1 LSSDILS
8 FRLQNALTRKQNCR
22 FSPVAVFQAAP
33 VKIFVHDYPGH
44 AFPAQLSRE
53 LARQGHTVTHA
64 FAAALESPRG
74 AVESRPDDPAG
85 LTMLPIITGHRMDKY
100 SLFRRVLDERAYGA
114 VLAAKVA
121 QDDVDLFITCTTPN
135 DVLDVLRRALPPKL
149 RVVWWLQDIYSMGIR
164 SVLNRKVPP
173 AGTVIGAIYRGKERR
188 FAWRADCIVSI
199 TPDFVPFLRRL
210 GVRPDKITVIENWAP
225 VDEITPRPHDN
236 SWKRE
241 QRLSGKTV
249 ILYSGTL
256 GLKHNPALLSRAALH
271 FQNQKRD
278 DIAVVVAT
286 QGLGAEFLKKEAEE
300 RQIRNLKVLPWQP
313 YERLPEVLATGD
325 ILTAI
330 IEPHAGLFSV
340 PSKILSCL
348 CAGRPVVAAIPADNL
363 AARTIERAGA
373 GLIVPPGD
381 ESAFVA
387 GLERLLAD
395 RDLRDRLGAAG
406 RSYAEE
412 HFDIRKIAS
421 HFAALCG

>member
-1 LSSDILS
+1 M
-8 FRLQNALTRKQNCR
+8 
-22 FSPVAVFQAAP
+22 
-33 VKIFVHDYPGH
+33 KIFVHDYPGH

-85 LTMLPIITGHRMDKY
+85 LTILPIVTGHRMDKY

-121 QDDVDLFITCTTPN
+121 QAGVDLFITCTTPN

-149 RVVWWLQDIYSMGIR
+149 KVVWWLQDIYSMGIR
-164 SVLNRKVPP
+164 SVLNRKLPP

-210 GVRPDKITVIENWAP
+210 GVAPAKITVIENWAP

-236 SWKRE
+236 AWKRE
-241 QRLSGKTV
+241 QGLSGKTV

-286 QGLGAEFLKKEAEE
+286 QGLGAEFLKKDAEE

-330 IEPHAGLFSV
+330 IEPDAGLFSV

-348 CAGRPVVAAIPADNL
+348 CAGRPVMAAIPADNL

-381 ESAFVA
+381 EAAFIA
-387 GLERLLAD
+387 GLERLLNNPG
-395 RDLRDRLGAAG
+395 LRDRLGKAG
-406 RSYAEE
+406 RAYAEE

-421 HFAALCG
+421 HFATLCA

>member
-1 LSSDILS
+1 
-8 FRLQNALTRKQNCR
+8 
-22 FSPVAVFQAAP
+22 

>member
-1 LSSDILS
+1 M
-8 FRLQNALTRKQNCR
+8 
-22 FSPVAVFQAAP
+22 
-33 VKIFVHDYPGH
+33 KIFVHDYPGH

-85 LTMLPIITGHRMDKY
+85 LTILPIVTGHRMDKY

-121 QDDVDLFITCTTPN
+121 QAGVDLFITCTTPN
-135 DVLDVLRRALPPKL
+135 DVLDVLRRSLPPKL
-149 RVVWWLQDIYSMGIR
+149 KVVWWLQDIYSMGIR
-164 SVLNRKVPP
+164 SVLNRKLPP

-210 GVRPDKITVIENWAP
+210 GVRPEKITVIENWAP

-236 SWKRE
+236 TWKRE
-241 QRLSGKTV
+241 QGLSGKTV

-286 QGLGAEFLKKEAEE
+286 QGLGAEFLKKDAEE

-330 IEPHAGLFSV
+330 IEPDAGLFSV

-348 CAGRPVVAAIPADNL
+348 CAGRPVMAAIPADNL

-381 ESAFVA
+381 EAAFVA

-395 RDLRDRLGAAG
+395 PGLRDRLGAAG

-421 HFAALCG
+421 HFATLCA

>member
-1 LSSDILS
+1 M
-8 FRLQNALTRKQNCR
+8 R
-22 FSPVAVFQAAP
+22 
-33 VKIFVHDYPGH
+33 IFVHDYPGH

-74 AVESRPDDPAG
+74 AVEPRPDDPAG

-121 QDDVDLFITCTTPN
+121 QAGVDLFITCTTPN
-135 DVLDVLRRALPPKL
+135 DVLDVLRRTLPPKL
-149 RVVWWLQDIYSMGIR
+149 KVVWWVQDIYSMGIR
-164 SVLNRKVPP
+164 SVLNRKLPP

-210 GVRPDKITVIENWAP
+210 GVAPAKITVIENWAS

-236 SWKRE
+236 AWKRE
-241 QRLSGKTV
+241 QGLSGKTV

-286 QGLGAEFLKKEAEE
+286 QGLGAEFLKKDAEE

-330 IEPHAGLFSV
+330 IEPDAGLFSV

-348 CAGRPVVAAIPADNL
+348 CAGRPVMAAIPADNL

-381 ESAFVA
+381 EAAFVA

-395 RDLRDRLGAAG
+395 PGLRERLGGGG
-406 RSYAEE
+406 RAYAEE

-421 HFAALCG
+421 HFAALCA

>member
-1 LSSDILS
+1 M
-8 FRLQNALTRKQNCR
+8 
-22 FSPVAVFQAAP
+22 
-33 VKIFVHDYPGH
+33 KIFVHDYPGH

-85 LTMLPIITGHRMDKY
+85 LTILPIVTGHRMDKY

-121 QDDVDLFITCTTPN
+121 QAGVDLFITCTTPN

-149 RVVWWLQDIYSMGIR
+149 KVVWWLQDIYSMGIR
-164 SVLNRKVPP
+164 SVLNRKLPP

-210 GVRPDKITVIENWAP
+210 GVRPEKITVIENWAP

-236 SWKRE
+236 AWKRE
-241 QRLSGKTV
+241 QGLSGKTV

-286 QGLGAEFLKKEAEE
+286 QGLGAEFLKKDAEE

-330 IEPHAGLFSV
+330 IEPDAGLFSV

-348 CAGRPVVAAIPADNL
+348 CAGRPVMAAIPADNL

-381 ESAFVA
+381 EAAFVA

-395 RDLRDRLGAAG
+395 PGLRDRLGAAG

-421 HFAALCG
+421 HFATLCA

>member
-1 LSSDILS
+1 M
-8 FRLQNALTRKQNCR
+8 
-22 FSPVAVFQAAP
+22 
-33 VKIFVHDYPGH
+33 KIFVHDYPGH

-85 LTMLPIITGHRMDKY
+85 LTMLPIVTGHRMDKY

-121 QDDVDLFITCTTPN
+121 QAGVDLFLTCTTPN

-149 RVVWWLQDIYSMGIR
+149 KVVWWLQDIYSMGIR
-164 SVLNRKVPP
+164 SVLNRKLPP

-210 GVRPDKITVIENWAP
+210 GVRPEKITVIENWAP

-236 SWKRE
+236 AWKRE
-241 QRLSGKTV
+241 QGLSGKTV

-286 QGLGAEFLKKEAEE
+286 QGLGAEFLKKDAEE

-330 IEPHAGLFSV
+330 IEPDAGLFSV

-348 CAGRPVVAAIPADNL
+348 CAGRPVMAAIPADNL

-381 ESAFVA
+381 EAAFIA
-387 GLERLLAD
+387 GLERLLNNPG
-395 RDLRDRLGAAG
+395 LRDRLGKAG
-406 RSYAEE
+406 RAYAEE

-421 HFAALCG
+421 HFATLCA

>member
-1 LSSDILS
+1 M
-8 FRLQNALTRKQNCR
+8 
-22 FSPVAVFQAAP
+22 
-33 VKIFVHDYPGH
+33 KIFVHDYPGH

-121 QDDVDLFITCTTPN
+121 QAGVDLFITCTTPN

-149 RVVWWLQDIYSMGIR
+149 KVVWWLQDIYSMGIR
-164 SVLNRKVPP
+164 SVLNRKLPP

-210 GVRPDKITVIENWAP
+210 GVAPAKITVIENWAP

-236 SWKRE
+236 AWKRE
-241 QRLSGKTV
+241 QGLSGKTV

-271 FQNQKRD
+271 FQNQKRE

-286 QGLGAEFLKKEAEE
+286 QGLGAEFLKKDAEE

-330 IEPHAGLFSV
+330 IEPDAGLFSV

-348 CAGRPVVAAIPADNL
+348 CAGRPVMAAIPAGNL

-381 ESAFVA
+381 EAAFVA

-395 RDLRDRLGAAG
+395 PGLRDRLGAAG

-421 HFAALCG
+421 HFATLCA

>member
-1 LSSDILS
+1 M
-8 FRLQNALTRKQNCR
+8 
-22 FSPVAVFQAAP
+22 
-33 VKIFVHDYPGH
+33 KIFVHDYPGH

-85 LTMLPIITGHRMDKY
+85 LTMLPIVTGHRMDKY

-121 QDDVDLFITCTTPN
+121 QAGVDLFITCTTPN

-149 RVVWWLQDIYSMGIR
+149 KVVWWLQDIYSMGIR
-164 SVLNRKVPP
+164 SVLNRKLPP

-210 GVRPDKITVIENWAP
+210 GVRPEKITVIENWAP

-236 SWKRE
+236 AWKRE
-241 QRLSGKTV
+241 QGLSGKTV

-286 QGLGAEFLKKEAEE
+286 QGLGAEFLKKDAEE

-330 IEPHAGLFSV
+330 IEPDAGLFSV

-348 CAGRPVVAAIPADNL
+348 CAGRPVMAAIPADNL

-381 ESAFVA
+381 EAAFVA

-395 RDLRDRLGAAG
+395 PGLRDRLGAAG

-421 HFAALCG
+421 HFATLCA

>member
-1 LSSDILS
+1 M
-8 FRLQNALTRKQNCR
+8 
-22 FSPVAVFQAAP
+22 
-33 VKIFVHDYPGH
+33 KIFVHDYPGH

-74 AVESRPDDPAG
+74 AVEARPDDPAG
-85 LTMLPIITGHRMDKY
+85 LTILPIVTGHRMDKY

-114 VLAAKVA
+114 VLAAKVVDA
-121 QDDVDLFITCTTPN
+121 GVDLFITCTTPN
-135 DVLDVLRRALPPKL
+135 DVLDVLRRALPPSL
-149 RVVWWLQDIYSMGIR
+149 RMVWWLQDIYSMGIR
-164 SVLNRKVPP
+164 SVLNRKLPP

-188 FAWRADCIVSI
+188 FAWRADRIVSI

-210 GVRPDKITVIENWAP
+210 GVRPEKITVIENWGP

-236 SWKRE
+236 AWKRE
-241 QRLSGKTV
+241 QGLSGKTV

-256 GLKHNPALLSRAALH
+256 GLKHNPALLSHAALH
-271 FQNQKRD
+271 FQTQKRD

-286 QGLGAEFLKKEAEE
+286 QGLGAEFLKKDAEE

-330 IEPHAGLFSV
+330 IEPDAGLFSV

-348 CAGRPVVAAIPADNL
+348 CAGRPMMAAIPGDNL

-373 GLIVPPGD
+373 GLVVRPDD
-381 ESAFVA
+381 EAGFMA
-387 GLERLLAD
+387 GLDRLLAD
-395 RDLRDRLGAAG
+395 PCLRDRLGAAG
-406 RSYAEE
+406 RAYAEE
-412 HFDIRKIAS
+412 HFDIHRIARR
-421 HFAALCG
+421 FTALCE

>member
-1 LSSDILS
+1 M
-8 FRLQNALTRKQNCR
+8 
-22 FSPVAVFQAAP
+22 
-33 VKIFVHDYPGH
+33 KIFVHDYPGH

-121 QDDVDLFITCTTPN
+121 QAGVDLFITCTTPN

-149 RVVWWLQDIYSMGIR
+149 KVVWWLQDIYSMGIR
-164 SVLNRKVPP
+164 SVLNRKLPP
-173 AGTVIGAIYRGKERR
+173 AGTVIGASYRGKERR

-210 GVRPDKITVIENWAP
+210 GVAPAKITVIENWAP

-236 SWKRE
+236 AWKRE
-241 QRLSGKTV
+241 QGLSGKTV

-271 FQNQKRD
+271 FQNQKRE

-286 QGLGAEFLKKEAEE
+286 QGLGAEFLKKDAEE

-330 IEPHAGLFSV
+330 IEPDAGLFSV

-348 CAGRPVVAAIPADNL
+348 CAGRPVMAAIPAGNL

-381 ESAFVA
+381 EAAFVA

-395 RDLRDRLGAAG
+395 PGLRDRLGAAG

-421 HFAALCG
+421 HFATLCA

>member
-1 LSSDILS
+1 M
-8 FRLQNALTRKQNCR
+8 R
-22 FSPVAVFQAAP
+22 
-33 VKIFVHDYPGH
+33 IFVHDYPGH

-74 AVESRPDDPAG
+74 AVEPRPDDPAG

-121 QDDVDLFITCTTPN
+121 QAGVDLFITCTTPN
-135 DVLDVLRRALPPKL
+135 DVLDVLRRTLPPKL
-149 RVVWWLQDIYSMGIR
+149 KVVWWVQDIYSMGIR
-164 SVLNRKVPP
+164 SVLNRKLPP

-210 GVRPDKITVIENWAP
+210 GVAPAKITVIENWAS

-236 SWKRE
+236 AWKRE
-241 QRLSGKTV
+241 QGLSGKTV

-286 QGLGAEFLKKEAEE
+286 QGLGAEFLKKDAEE

-330 IEPHAGLFSV
+330 IEPDAGLFSV

-348 CAGRPVVAAIPADNL
+348 CAGRPVMAAIPADNL

-381 ESAFVA
+381 EAAFVA

-395 RDLRDRLGAAG
+395 PGLRERLGAAG

-421 HFAALCG
+421 HFAALCA

>member
-1 LSSDILS
+1 M
-8 FRLQNALTRKQNCR
+8 
-22 FSPVAVFQAAP
+22 
-33 VKIFVHDYPGH
+33 KIFVHDYPGH

-53 LARQGHTVTHA
+53 LARQGHSVTHA

-74 AVESRPDDPAG
+74 GVEHRPDDPAG
-85 LTMLPIITGHRMDKY
+85 LTILPIVTGHRMDKY
-100 SLFRRVLDERAYGA
+100 ALFRRVLDERAYGA

-121 QDDVDLFITCTTPN
+121 QAGVDLFITCTTPN
-135 DVLDVLRRALPPKL
+135 DILDILRRTLPPKL
-149 RVVWWLQDIYSMGIR
+149 RVVWWLQDIYSVGIR
-164 SVLNRKVPP
+164 SVLNRKLPP

-210 GVRPDKITVIENWAP
+210 GVRPEKITVIENWGP

-236 SWKRE
+236 AWKRE
-241 QRLSGKTV
+241 QGLSGKTV

-300 RQIRNLKVLPWQP
+300 RRIRNLKVLPWQP
-313 YERLPEVLATGD
+313 YERLPEVLAAGD

-330 IEPHAGLFSV
+330 IEPDAGLFSV

-363 AARTIERAGA
+363 AARTIKRARA

-381 ESAFVA
+381 ESAFVE

-395 RDLRDRLGAAG
+395 PDMRDRMGAAG
-406 RSYAEE
+406 RAYAEE

-421 HFAALCG
+421 HFAALCA

>member
-1 LSSDILS
+1 M
-8 FRLQNALTRKQNCR
+8 
-22 FSPVAVFQAAP
+22 
-33 VKIFVHDYPGH
+33 KIFVHDYPGH

-85 LTMLPIITGHRMDKY
+85 LTMLPIVTGHRMDKY

-121 QDDVDLFITCTTPN
+121 QAGVDLFLTCTTPN

-149 RVVWWLQDIYSMGIR
+149 KVVWWLQDIYSMGIR
-164 SVLNRKVPP
+164 SVLNRKLPP

-210 GVRPDKITVIENWAP
+210 GVRPEKITVIENWAP

-236 SWKRE
+236 AWKRE
-241 QRLSGKTV
+241 QGLSGKTV

-286 QGLGAEFLKKEAEE
+286 QGLGAEFLKKDAEE

-330 IEPHAGLFSV
+330 IEPDAGLFSV

-348 CAGRPVVAAIPADNL
+348 CAGRPVMAAIPADNL

-381 ESAFVA
+381 EAAFVA

-395 RDLRDRLGAAG
+395 PGLRDRLGAAG

-421 HFAALCG
+421 HFATLCA

>member
-1 LSSDILS
+1 M
-8 FRLQNALTRKQNCR
+8 
-22 FSPVAVFQAAP
+22 
-33 VKIFVHDYPGH
+33 KIFVHDYPGH

-121 QDDVDLFITCTTPN
+121 QAGMDLFITCTTPN

-164 SVLNRKVPP
+164 SVLNRKLPP

-241 QRLSGKTV
+241 QGLSGKTV

-256 GLKHNPALLSRAALH
+256 GLKHNPALLSRTALH

-300 RQIRNLKVLPWQP
+300 RRIRNLKVLPWQP

-330 IEPHAGLFSV
+330 IEPDAGLFSV

-348 CAGRPVVAAIPADNL
+348 CAGRPVMAAIPADNL

-381 ESAFVA
+381 EGAFVA

-395 RDLRDRLGAAG
+395 PEMRNRLGAAG

-421 HFAALCG
+421 HFAGLCD

>member
-1 LSSDILS
+1 
-8 FRLQNALTRKQNCR
+8 
-22 FSPVAVFQAAP
+22 
-33 VKIFVHDYPGH
+33 
-44 AFPAQLSRE
+44 
-53 LARQGHTVTHA
+53 
-64 FAAALESPRG
+64 
-74 AVESRPDDPAG
+74 
-85 LTMLPIITGHRMDKY
+85 MDKY
-100 SLFRRVLDERAYGA
+100 ALVRRVLDERAYGA

-121 QDDVDLFITCTTPN
+121 EAGVDLFITCTTPN

-164 SVLNRKVPP
+164 SVLNRKLPP

-225 VDEITPRPHDN
+225 VDEITPRPFDN
-236 SWKRE
+236 AWKRE
-241 QRLSGKTV
+241 QGLSGKTV

-271 FQNQKRD
+271 FQNQRRD

-330 IEPHAGLFSV
+330 IEPDAGLFSV

-348 CAGRPVVAAIPADNL
+348 CAGRPMVAAIPADNL

-381 ESAFVA
+381 EPAFVA
-387 GLERLLAD
+387 GLERLLGDAD
-395 RDLRDRLGAAG
+395 MRKRLGAAG
-406 RSYAEE
+406 RAYAEE
-412 HFDIRKIAS
+412 HFDIHKIAS
-421 HFAALCG
+421 HFAALGG

>member
-1 LSSDILS
+1 
-8 FRLQNALTRKQNCR
+8 
-22 FSPVAVFQAAP
+22 
-33 VKIFVHDYPGH
+33 
-44 AFPAQLSRE
+44 
-53 LARQGHTVTHA
+53 
-64 FAAALESPRG
+64 
-74 AVESRPDDPAG
+74 
-85 LTMLPIITGHRMDKY
+85 
-100 SLFRRVLDERAYGA
+100 
-114 VLAAKVA
+114 
-121 QDDVDLFITCTTPN
+121 
-135 DVLDVLRRALPPKL
+135 
-149 RVVWWLQDIYSMGIR
+149 
-164 SVLNRKVPP
+164 
-173 AGTVIGAIYRGKERR
+173 
-188 FAWRADCIVSI
+188 
-199 TPDFVPFLRRL
+199 VPFLRRL
-210 GVRPDKITVIENWAP
+210 GVRPEKITVIENWAP

-236 SWKRE
+236 AWKRE
-241 QRLSGKTV
+241 QGLSGKTV

-256 GLKHNPALLSRAALH
+256 GLKHNPALLSRTALH

-278 DIAVVVAT
+278 DIVVVVAT
-286 QGLGAEFLKKEAEE
+286 QGLGAEFLKKEADE

-381 ESAFVA
+381 ETAFVA

-395 RDLRDRLGAAG
+395 CEMRAQLGSAG
-406 RSYAEE
+406 RAYAEE

-421 HFAALCG
+421 HFAALCA

>member
-1 LSSDILS
+1 M
-8 FRLQNALTRKQNCR
+8 
-22 FSPVAVFQAAP
+22 
-33 VKIFVHDYPGH
+33 KIFVHDYPGH

-53 LARQGHTVTHA
+53 LARQGHSVTHA
-64 FAAALESPRG
+64 FAAALEAPRG
-74 AVESRPDDPAG
+74 AVEHRPDDPAG
-85 LTMLPIITGHRMDKY
+85 LTILPIVTGHRMDKY
-100 SLFRRVLDERAYGA
+100 ALVRRVLDERAYGA

-121 QDDVDLFITCTTPN
+121 EAGVDLFITCTTPN

-164 SVLNRKVPP
+164 SVLNRKLPP

-225 VDEITPRPHDN
+225 VDEITPRPFDN
-236 SWKRE
+236 AWKRE
-241 QRLSGKTV
+241 QGLSGKTV

-271 FQNQKRD
+271 FQNQRRD

-330 IEPHAGLFSV
+330 IEPDAGLFSV

-348 CAGRPVVAAIPADNL
+348 CAGRPMVAAIPADNL

-381 ESAFVA
+381 EPAFVA
-387 GLERLLAD
+387 GLERLLGDAD
-395 RDLRDRLGAAG
+395 MRKRLGAAG
-406 RSYAEE
+406 RAYAEE
-412 HFDIRKIAS
+412 HFDIHKIAS
-421 HFAALCG
+421 HFAALGG

>member
-1 LSSDILS
+1 M
-8 FRLQNALTRKQNCR
+8 
-22 FSPVAVFQAAP
+22 
-33 VKIFVHDYPGH
+33 KIFVHDYPGH

-85 LTMLPIITGHRMDKY
+85 LTILPIVTGHRMDKY

-121 QDDVDLFITCTTPN
+121 QAGVDLFLTCTTPN

-149 RVVWWLQDIYSMGIR
+149 KVVWWLQDIYSMGIR
-164 SVLNRKVPP
+164 SVLNRKLPP

-210 GVRPDKITVIENWAP
+210 GVRPEKITVIENWAP

-236 SWKRE
+236 AWKRE
-241 QRLSGKTV
+241 QGLSGKTV

-286 QGLGAEFLKKEAEE
+286 QGLGAEFLKKDAEE

-330 IEPHAGLFSV
+330 IEPDAGLFSV

-348 CAGRPVVAAIPADNL
+348 CAGRPVMAAIPADNL

-381 ESAFVA
+381 EAAFVA

-395 RDLRDRLGAAG
+395 PGLRDRLGAAG

-421 HFAALCG
+421 HFATLCA